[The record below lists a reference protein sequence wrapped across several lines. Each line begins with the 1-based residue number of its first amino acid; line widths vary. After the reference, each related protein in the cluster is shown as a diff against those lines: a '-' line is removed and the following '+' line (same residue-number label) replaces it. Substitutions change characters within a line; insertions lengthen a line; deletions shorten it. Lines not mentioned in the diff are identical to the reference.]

1 MSESK
6 KIDLYLQRLSHITQF
21 FLFLFTILGFYF
33 VVLPIYQKDVLQESI
48 AKKELELEKV
58 NESLLQSYSTI
69 RNYAVRRFIFLAGAE
84 CSGLL
89 ISPPILSSYRESKGE
104 LINYTEKVLNI
115 ESTKCLKELFD
126 ELDDMQLLNTIDYL
140 YFQDKVAFI
149 SRKLDKERLILLNE
163 YNELEKLSINK
174 IEGSLSDFDRETLLD
189 LEAMGAS
196 KEKLNHYENQMI
208 ISNTRNGLSDKFS
221 ELVRNEIDGLKDL
234 SWPEVIK

>member
-1 MSESK
+1 MNKSQ

-21 FLFLFTILGFYF
+21 FLFLFTVLGFYF

-69 RNYAVRRFIFLAGAE
+69 RNYTVRRFITSAGAK

-89 ISPPILSSYRESKGE
+89 IPIPILSSYRESKGE
-104 LINYTEKVLNI
+104 LINLTEKILNI
-115 ESTKCLKELFD
+115 ESTKCLTESFD
-126 ELDDMQLLNTIDYL
+126 AVDDMQLLNTIDYL
-140 YFQDKVAFI
+140 YFQDKVAVI

-163 YNELEKLSINK
+163 YNELEKLSIDK
-174 IEGSLSDFDRETLLD
+174 MERSLSKYDRETLLD
-189 LEAMGAS
+189 LEGMGAS
-196 KEKLNHYENQMI
+196 KDELNHYENQMI
-208 ISNTRNGLSDKFS
+208 RRNASDGLSDKFS

-234 SWPEVIK
+234 SWP